1 MGETVDIGRRI
12 ELVPM
17 DPHFHDISVGLYCQE
32 KVDGPAYLVHT
43 YSGIDGIEGRMA
55 FIINAMC
62 VLGGMEKTADGF
74 LQFPC
79 RQAHGLAIKRIFLEA
94 CKLSPGDVLEPRP
107 LHILDKKTGL
117 DIHVTSQ
124 GDGIYQVTAEGEAKD
139 KDRRIS
145 FIAGGLV
152 KLIHLEDQSVD
163 TVAFGCAYAHDEMVG
178 LLLVRAPNVRAVIRE
193 QEQTASR
200 GVLAAPSKQ

>member
-94 CKLSPGDVLEPRP
+94 CKLTPGDVLEPRP

-117 DIHVTSQ
+117 EIHVASQ
-124 GDGIYQVTAEGEAKD
+124 GDGVYQVTAEG
-139 KDRRIS
+139 
-145 FIAGGLV
+145 
-152 KLIHLEDQSVD
+152 
-163 TVAFGCAYAHDEMVG
+163 
-178 LLLVRAPNVRAVIRE
+178 
-193 QEQTASR
+193 
-200 GVLAAPSKQ
+200 